1 MNSLFKSLSSREYM
15 KIAVLSRKEVFQES
29 RSDDEDDHEDEQ
41 FYARIGQ
48 LQMNI
53 TLAYPSMRI

>member
-1 MNSLFKSLSSREYM
+1 M

-53 TLAYPSMRI
+53 TLAYPSMRIW